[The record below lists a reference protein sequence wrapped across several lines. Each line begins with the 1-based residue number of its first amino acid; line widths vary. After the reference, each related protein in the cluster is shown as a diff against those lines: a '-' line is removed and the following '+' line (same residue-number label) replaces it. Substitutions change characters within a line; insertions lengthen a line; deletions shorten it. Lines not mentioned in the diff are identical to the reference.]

1 MNLLRSTKSK
11 ITENENGENVRYLEI
26 NEVLLVHCSIVNNS
40 YQQNSTVLYTF
51 GQLLDIFIQKFYIF
65 KNICLKIFIYWSM
78 VYWSK
83 FSATRDRR

>member
-65 KNICLKIFIYWSM
+65 KNICLKIFIY
-78 VYWSK
+78 
-83 FSATRDRR
+83 

>member
-1 MNLLRSTKSK
+1 MNLLKSTKSK

-65 KNICLKIFIYWSM
+65 KNICLKIFIY
-78 VYWSK
+78 
-83 FSATRDRR
+83 